1 MSKKEEGTRGLI
13 EEEDLNETRSGYC
26 QIEFEYRQSSD
37 LSFWLRFII
46 PKVKNK
52 TA

>member
-13 EEEDLNETRSGYC
+13 EEEDLNETRSG